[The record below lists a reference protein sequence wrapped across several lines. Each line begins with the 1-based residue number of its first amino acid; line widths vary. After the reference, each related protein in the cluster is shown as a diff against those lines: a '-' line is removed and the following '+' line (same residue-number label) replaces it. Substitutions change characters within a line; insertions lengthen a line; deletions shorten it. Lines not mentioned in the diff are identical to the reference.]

1 MATSAATVQR
11 RVAQLCRDG
20 IDRSDSRDLRAAVLA
35 ELRQAIA
42 FGAYAWLLTD
52 PETRV
57 GTAPLAEVPD
67 LAALPRLIR
76 LKYTTTVNRW
86 TALPRGRCATLATA
100 TGGDL
105 SDSPLW
111 RDLLAGYGVTDV
123 ASVVFADQFGCWGF
137 LDLWRCGGPEPTFTP
152 AEQALLGSLTPAL
165 TAALRGAQAATFA
178 EPPAPVS
185 ALDAPVVLLLS
196 GSLELL
202 DQTPRTDAHLRLLLP
217 TSPGAAP
224 VPAAAFN
231 VAAQLLAVEAGV
243 DDGPPTARAQL
254 AGPEWISLRA
264 ARLGGPGQSGSPV
277 QRDGSGRTEGADG
290 AGQRSGAGHPG
301 DAGQRA
307 SAGQRGGAGH
317 SGDVGQPR
325 EASQPDGGR
334 IAVTVEPV
342 ALAGRIE
349 LYGRA
354 CGLTARER
362 ELLHRLARGADTRLL
377 AREMRLSPH
386 TVQDHLKSVFAKT
399 GCGSR
404 GVLLARALGT
414 GPGTGQARPG

>member
-11 RVAQLCRDG
+11 RIAQRCHD
-20 IDRSDSRDLRAAVLA
+20 DRGGTDSRELRAAVLA
-35 ELRQAIA
+35 ELRPAIA
-42 FGAYAWLLTD
+42 FSAYAWLLTD

-67 LAALPRLIR
+67 LAQLPRLIR
-76 LKYTTTVNRW
+76 LKYTTAVNRW
-86 TALPRGRCATLATA
+86 TALPRGRCATLASA

-105 SDSPLW
+105 SRSPLW
-111 RDLLAGYGVTDV
+111 RDLLAGYGVTDL
-123 ASVVFADQFGCWGF
+123 ASMVFADQFGCWGF
-137 LDLWRCGGPEPTFTP
+137 LDLWRSGGPEPRFTP
-152 AEQALLGSLTPAL
+152 AEQALLGSLAPTL
-165 TAALRGAQAATFA
+165 TTALRSAQAATFA

-202 DQTPRTDAHLRLLLP
+202 DQTPQTDPHLRLLLP

-231 VAAQLLAVEAGV
+231 VAAQLLAAEAGV
-243 DDGPPTARAQL
+243 DEGPPTARAQL

-264 ARLGGPGQSGSPV
+264 ARLASPGQRHRAG
-277 QRDGSGRTEGADG
+277 QAARADG
-290 AGQRSGAGHPG
+290 ASQRAGAGQPR
-301 DAGQRA
+301 DAGQPGRT
-307 SAGQRGGAGH
+307 
-317 SGDVGQPR
+317 GQPGDTGQPGGTG
-325 EASQPDGGR
+325 QPDGGR

-342 ALAGRIE
+342 AVAGRIE

-354 CGLTARER
+354 CGLTGRER
-362 ELLHRLARGADTRLL
+362 ELLHRLARGADTRHL
-377 AREMRLSPH
+377 AREMQLSPH

-399 GCGSR
+399 GCSSR

-414 GPGTGQARPG
+414 GAGRDHANPAG

>member
-1 MATSAATVQR
+1 MATSAATVHR
-11 RVAQLCRDG
+11 RVAQLCHDG
-20 IDRSDSRDLRAAVLA
+20 IDSRELRAAVLA

-42 FGAYAWLLTD
+42 FDAYAWLLTD

-67 LAALPRLIR
+67 LAALPQLIR

-86 TALPRGRCATLATA
+86 TALPSGRCATLADA
-100 TGGDL
+100 TGGGL
-105 SDSPLW
+105 SRSSLW
-111 RDLLAGYGVTDV
+111 RDLLAGYGVSDL

-137 LDLWRCGGPEPTFTP
+137 LDLWRSGGPEPRFTP
-152 AEQALLGSLTPAL
+152 AEQAQLGSLAPILAT
-165 TAALRGAQAATFA
+165 ALRGAQAATFA

-202 DQTPRTDAHLRLLLP
+202 DQTPQTDAHLRLLLP

-231 VAAQLLAVEAGV
+231 VAAQLLAIEAGV

-264 ARLGGPGQSGSPV
+264 ARLAGPGQPTDSG
-277 QRDGSGRTEGADG
+277 QRDKTCQADGEPG
-290 AGQRSGAGHPG
+290 AGQRDRAG
-301 DAGQRA
+301 R
-307 SAGQRGGAGH
+307 
-317 SGDVGQPR
+317 
-325 EASQPDGGR
+325 PDGGR

-342 ALAGRIE
+342 APAGRIE

-362 ELLHRLARGADTRLL
+362 ELLHRLARGADTRQL

-399 GCGSR
+399 GSGTR
-404 GVLLARALGT
+404 GILLARALGT
-414 GPGTGQARPG
+414 LRAPGGPAD

>member
-1 MATSAATVQR
+1 MGVPGGRAYAGGMATRAGTTVR
-11 RVAQLCRDG
+11 RVAELCRRG
-20 IDRSDSRDLRAAVLA
+20 GDSRVLRAAVLA
-35 ELRQAIA
+35 EVRPAVA
-42 FGAYAWLLTD
+42 FDAYAFLMTD

-57 GTAPLAEVPD
+57 GTAPLAEVPE
-67 LAALPRLIR
+67 LAKLPELIR
-76 LKYTTTVNRW
+76 LRYTSSINRW
-86 TALPRGRCATLATA
+86 TALDPGRCATLAGA

-105 SDSPLW
+105 SRSPLW
-111 RDLLAGYGVTDV
+111 QELLSGYGVTDL
-123 ASVVFADQFGCWGF
+123 ATLPLADQFGCWGF
-137 LDLWRCGGPEPTFTP
+137 LDLWRCGGQEPRFTP
-152 AEQALLGSLTPAL
+152 AEQALLTSLAPDL
-165 TAALRGAQAATFA
+165 TAGLRAAQAATFA

-185 ALDAPVVLLLS
+185 ALDAAVVLLLS
-196 GSLELL
+196 GRLALL

-264 ARLGGPGQSGSPV
+264 ARLGGQPGS
-277 QRDGSGRTEGADG
+277 T
-290 AGQRSGAGHPG
+290 GQP
-301 DAGQRA
+301 
-307 SAGQRGGAGH
+307 GGAG
-317 SGDVGQPR
+317 D
-325 EASQPDGGR
+325 PDGGR

-342 ALAGRIE
+342 APAGRIE

-354 CGLTARER
+354 CGLTGRER
-362 ELLHRLARGADTRLL
+362 ELLHRLARGADTRQL

-399 GCGSR
+399 GSGTR
-404 GVLLARALGT
+404 GILLARALGT
-414 GPGTGQARPG
+414 LRAPAGPGSRSAPGG

>member
-1 MATSAATVQR
+1 MATSAATVHR

-20 IDRSDSRDLRAAVLA
+20 IGSRELRAAVLA

-42 FGAYAWLLTD
+42 FDAYAWLLTD

-67 LAALPRLIR
+67 LAALPHLIR
-76 LKYTTTVNRW
+76 LKYTTTVSRW
-86 TALPRGRCATLATA
+86 TALPRGRCVTLADA

-105 SDSPLW
+105 SRSSLW
-111 RDLLAGYGVTDV
+111 RDLLAGYGVTDL

-137 LDLWRCGGPEPTFTP
+137 LDLWRCGGTPDQFSP
-152 AEQALLGSLTPAL
+152 AEQALVSSLSTPL
-165 TAALRGAQAATFA
+165 TAALRSAQAATFA
-178 EPPAPVS
+178 APPAPVR

-243 DDGPPTARAQL
+243 DNGLPTARAQL

-264 ARLGGPGQSGSPV
+264 ARLAGPGQPSDPG
-277 QRDGSGRTEGADG
+277 QRDRTRQVDGEPG
-290 AGQRSGAGHPG
+290 AGQPD
-301 DAGQRA
+301 DAG
-307 SAGQRGGAGH
+307 
-317 SGDVGQPR
+317 
-325 EASQPDGGR
+325 QPDGGR

-342 ALAGRIE
+342 APTGRIE

-354 CGLTARER
+354 CGLTGRER
-362 ELLHRLARGADTRLL
+362 ELLHRLARGADTRHL

-414 GPGTGQARPG
+414 GTGAGQAGAGLTPGP

>member
-20 IDRSDSRDLRAAVLA
+20 AASSDSRDLRAAVLA
-35 ELRQAIA
+35 ELRQAIT
-42 FGAYAWLLTD
+42 FDAYAWLLTD

-57 GTAPLAEVPD
+57 GTAPLAEIPD
-67 LAALPRLIR
+67 LAALPQLIR

-86 TALPRGRCATLATA
+86 TALPRGRCATLADA

-105 SDSPLW
+105 SRSSLW
-111 RDLLAGYGVTDV
+111 RDLLAGYGVTDL

-137 LDLWRCGGPEPTFTP
+137 LDLWRCAGSPDRFTP
-152 AEQALLGSLTPAL
+152 AERALVSSLSTPL
-165 TAALRGAQAATFA
+165 TAALRSAQAATFA
-178 EPPAPVS
+178 EPPAPVR

-196 GSLELL
+196 GSLDLL

-243 DDGPPTARAQL
+243 DNGLPTARAHL

-264 ARLGGPGQSGSPV
+264 ARLAGPGQPGDPGP
-277 QRDGSGRTEGADG
+277 RDKTGQADG
-290 AGQRSGAGHPG
+290 EP
-301 DAGQRA
+301 
-307 SAGQRGGAGH
+307 GQRGGAG
-317 SGDVGQPR
+317 
-325 EASQPDGGR
+325 QPDGAGQPGDGR

-342 ALAGRIE
+342 AVTGRIE

-354 CGLTARER
+354 CGLTGRER

-386 TVQDHLKSVFAKT
+386 TVQDHHKSVFAKT

-414 GPGTGQARPG
+414 STGAGQTGPV

>member
-11 RVAQLCRDG
+11 RIAQRCHDGRD
-20 IDRSDSRDLRAAVLA
+20 RTDSRELRAAVLA
-35 ELRQAIA
+35 ELRPAIA
-42 FGAYAWLLTD
+42 FSAYAWLLTD

-67 LAALPRLIR
+67 LAQLPRLIR
-76 LKYTTTVNRW
+76 LKYTTAVNRW
-86 TALPRGRCATLATA
+86 TALPRGRCATLASA

-105 SDSPLW
+105 SRSPLW
-111 RDLLAGYGVTDV
+111 RDLLAGYGVTDL
-123 ASVVFADQFGCWGF
+123 ASMVFADQFGCWGF
-137 LDLWRCGGPEPTFTP
+137 LDLWRSGGPEPRFTP
-152 AEQALLGSLTPAL
+152 AEQALLGSLAPTL
-165 TAALRGAQAATFA
+165 TTALRSAQAATFA

-202 DQTPRTDAHLRLLLP
+202 DQTPQTDPHLRLLLP

-264 ARLGGPGQSGSPV
+264 ARLAGPGQSGSLV
-277 QRDGSGRTEGADG
+277 QRDRSGPAESADG
-290 AGQRSGAGHPG
+290 AGQRSGAGQRDGAGQPG
-301 DAGQRA
+301 DAG
-307 SAGQRGGAGH
+307 
-317 SGDVGQPR
+317 
-325 EASQPDGGR
+325 QPDGGR

-342 ALAGRIE
+342 ALVGRIE

-354 CGLTARER
+354 CGLTGRER
-362 ELLHRLARGADTRLL
+362 ELLHRLARGSDTRLL

-399 GCGSR
+399 DCGSR

-414 GPGTGQARPG
+414 GAGQAKPG

>member
-1 MATSAATVQR
+1 MGVPGGRAYAGGLATRAATTAR
-11 RVAQLCRDG
+11 RVAELCRRG
-20 IDRSDSRDLRAAVLA
+20 GDSRVLRAAVLA
-35 ELRQAIA
+35 EVRPAVA
-42 FGAYAWLLTD
+42 FDAYAFLMTD

-57 GTAPLAEVPD
+57 GTAPLAEVPE
-67 LAALPRLIR
+67 LAKLPELIR
-76 LKYTTTVNRW
+76 LRYTSSINRW
-86 TALPRGRCATLATA
+86 TALDPGRCATLAGA

-105 SDSPLW
+105 SRSPLW
-111 RDLLAGYGVTDV
+111 QELLSGYGVTDL
-123 ASVVFADQFGCWGF
+123 ATLPLADQFGCWGF
-137 LDLWRCGGPEPTFTP
+137 LDLWRCGGQEPRFTP
-152 AEQALLGSLTPAL
+152 AEQALLTSLAPDL
-165 TAALRGAQAATFA
+165 TAGLRAAQAATFA
-178 EPPAPVS
+178 GPPAPVS

-196 GSLELL
+196 GRLALL

-264 ARLGGPGQSGSPV
+264 ARLGGQPGS
-277 QRDGSGRTEGADG
+277 T
-290 AGQRSGAGHPG
+290 GQPG
-301 DAGQRA
+301 
-307 SAGQRGGAGH
+307 SAGEPGGAG
-317 SGDVGQPR
+317 D
-325 EASQPDGGR
+325 PDGGR

-342 ALAGRIE
+342 APAGRIE

-354 CGLTARER
+354 CGLTGRER
-362 ELLHRLARGADTRLL
+362 ELLHRLARGADTRQL

-399 GCGSR
+399 GSGTR
-404 GVLLARALGT
+404 GILLARALGT
-414 GPGTGQARPG
+414 LRGPGEPGPRPVPGPGSQPVPGG

>member
-20 IDRSDSRDLRAAVLA
+20 AASSDSRELRAAVLA
-35 ELRQAIA
+35 ELRQTIA
-42 FGAYAWLLTD
+42 FDAYAWLLTD
-52 PETRV
+52 PETKV

-76 LKYTTTVNRW
+76 LKYTTTLNRW
-86 TALPRGRCATLATA
+86 TALPRGRCATLAAA

-105 SDSPLW
+105 SSSPLW
-111 RDLLAGYGVTDV
+111 RNLLAGYGVTDV

-137 LDLWRCGGPEPTFTP
+137 LDLWRCGGPEPRFTRV
-152 AEQALLGSLTPAL
+152 EQALLGSLTPTL

-264 ARLGGPGQSGSPV
+264 ARLSGQPGSTGRPGSTGEP
-277 QRDGSGRTEGADG
+277 
-290 AGQRSGAGHPG
+290 
-301 DAGQRA
+301 
-307 SAGQRGGAGH
+307 GGAG
-317 SGDVGQPR
+317 D
-325 EASQPDGGR
+325 PDGGR

-342 ALAGRIE
+342 APAGRIE

-354 CGLTARER
+354 CGLTGRER
-362 ELLHRLARGADTRLL
+362 ELLHRLARGADTRQL

-399 GCGSR
+399 GSGTR
-404 GVLLARALGT
+404 GILLARALGT
-414 GPGTGQARPG
+414 LRAPAGPGPRPVPGG

>member
-1 MATSAATVQR
+1 MTTSAATVDR

-20 IDRSDSRDLRAAVLA
+20 IDSRELRAAVLA

-42 FGAYAWLLTD
+42 FDAYAWLLTD

-67 LAALPRLIR
+67 LAALPQLIR

-86 TALPRGRCATLATA
+86 TALPSGRCATLAGA
-100 TGGDL
+100 TGGAL
-105 SDSPLW
+105 SRSSLW
-111 RDLLAGYGVTDV
+111 RDLLAGYGVTDL

-137 LDLWRCGGPEPTFTP
+137 LDLWRCGGPEPRFTP
-152 AEQALLGSLTPAL
+152 TEQAQLGSLAPIL
-165 TAALRGAQAATFA
+165 TTALRGAQAATFA

-202 DQTPRTDAHLRLLLP
+202 DQTPQTDAHLRLLLP

-231 VAAQLLAVEAGV
+231 VAAQLLAAEADV
-243 DDGPPTARAQL
+243 DNAPPTARAQL

-264 ARLGGPGQSGSPV
+264 ARFAGPGQPNDPG
-277 QRDGSGRTEGADG
+277 QRDKTGQADGEPGAGQRDG
-290 AGQRSGAGHPG
+290 AGQPG
-301 DAGQRA
+301 DAG
-307 SAGQRGGAGH
+307 
-317 SGDVGQPR
+317 
-325 EASQPDGGR
+325 QPDGGR

-342 ALAGRIE
+342 APAGRIE

-354 CGLTARER
+354 CGLTGRER
-362 ELLHRLARGADTRLL
+362 ELLHRLARGADTRHL
-377 AREMRLSPH
+377 AREMGLSPH

-404 GVLLARALGT
+404 GVLLACALGT
-414 GPGTGQARPG
+414 GAGQAGPG

>member
-20 IDRSDSRDLRAAVLA
+20 AARSDSRDLRAAVLA
-35 ELRQAIA
+35 ELRQTIA
-42 FGAYAWLLTD
+42 FSAYAWLLTD
-52 PETRV
+52 PETQV

-76 LKYTTTVNRW
+76 LRYTTTLNRW
-86 TALPRGRCATLATA
+86 TALPRGQCATLANA

-105 SDSPLW
+105 SRSSLW
-111 RDLLAGYGVTDV
+111 RDLLAGYGVTDL

-137 LDLWRCGGPEPTFTP
+137 LDLWRCGGAPDRFTP
-152 AEQALLGSLTPAL
+152 AEQALVSSLSTPL
-165 TAALRGAQAATFA
+165 TAALRSAQAATFA
-178 EPPAPVS
+178 EPPAPVR

-243 DDGPPTARAQL
+243 DNGLPTARAQL

-264 ARLGGPGQSGSPV
+264 ARLAGPGQPSDTGPQDRTGQADAGPAAGQRGGPGQSDS
-277 QRDGSGRTEGADG
+277 T
-290 AGQRSGAGHPG
+290 GQPG
-301 DAGQRA
+301 DAG
-307 SAGQRGGAGH
+307 
-317 SGDVGQPR
+317 
-325 EASQPDGGR
+325 QPDGGR

-342 ALAGRIE
+342 ALTGRIE

-354 CGLTARER
+354 CGLTGRER

-414 GPGTGQARPG
+414 GTGAGQTGPG

>member
-11 RVAQLCRDG
+11 RIAQRCHD
-20 IDRSDSRDLRAAVLA
+20 DRGGTDSRELRAAVLA
-35 ELRQAIA
+35 ELRPAIA
-42 FGAYAWLLTD
+42 FSAYAWLLTD

-67 LAALPRLIR
+67 LAELPRLIR
-76 LKYTTTVNRW
+76 LKYTTAVNRW
-86 TALPRGRCATLATA
+86 TALPRGRCATLASA

-105 SDSPLW
+105 SRSPLW
-111 RDLLAGYGVTDV
+111 RDLLAGYGVTDL
-123 ASVVFADQFGCWGF
+123 ASMVFADQFGCWGF
-137 LDLWRCGGPEPTFTP
+137 LDLWRCGGPEPRFTRV
-152 AEQALLGSLTPAL
+152 EQALLGSLTPTL

-264 ARLGGPGQSGSPV
+264 ARLAGPGQSGSLV
-277 QRDGSGRTEGADG
+277 QRDRSGPAESADG
-290 AGQRSGAGHPG
+290 AGQRSGAGQRDGAGQPG
-301 DAGQRA
+301 DAGQLRD
-307 SAGQRGGAGH
+307 AG
-317 SGDVGQPR
+317 
-325 EASQPDGGR
+325 QPDGGR

-342 ALAGRIE
+342 AVAGRIE

-354 CGLTARER
+354 CGLTGRER
-362 ELLHRLARGADTRLL
+362 ELLHRLARGADTRHL
-377 AREMRLSPH
+377 AREMQLSPH

-399 GCGSR
+399 DCGSR

-414 GPGTGQARPG
+414 GAGQAEPG

>member
-11 RVAQLCRDG
+11 RVAQLCRDRAA
-20 IDRSDSRDLRAAVLA
+20 RSDSRDLRVAVLA

-42 FGAYAWLLTD
+42 FDAYAWLLTD

-57 GTAPLAEVPD
+57 GTAPLAEIPD

-76 LKYTTTVNRW
+76 LKYTTTLNRW
-86 TALPRGRCATLATA
+86 TALPRGQCATLAAA

-105 SDSPLW
+105 SGSPLW

-137 LDLWRCGGPEPTFTP
+137 LDLWRCGGPEPGFTP
-152 AEQALLGSLTPAL
+152 VEQALLGSLTPTL

-264 ARLGGPGQSGSPV
+264 ARLAGPGQSGSPV
-277 QRDGSGRTEGADG
+277 QRDRPGPAESAAGAGQRDG
-290 AGQRSGAGHPG
+290 AGQPG
-301 DAGQRA
+301 DAGQLRD
-307 SAGQRGGAGH
+307 AG
-317 SGDVGQPR
+317 
-325 EASQPDGGR
+325 QPDGGR

-354 CGLTARER
+354 CGLTGRER

-414 GPGTGQARPG
+414 GTGAGQTGPG

>member
-11 RVAQLCRDG
+11 RIAQLCRDG
-20 IDRSDSRDLRAAVLA
+20 AARSDSRDLRAAVLA

-76 LKYTTTVNRW
+76 LKYTTTLNRW
-86 TALPRGRCATLATA
+86 TALPRGQCATLAAA

-105 SDSPLW
+105 SSSPLW
-111 RDLLAGYGVTDV
+111 RNLLAGHGVTDV

-137 LDLWRCGGPEPTFTP
+137 LDLWRCGGPEPRFTP
-152 AEQALLGSLTPAL
+152 VEQALLGSLTPAL

-231 VAAQLLAVEAGV
+231 VAAQLLAAEAGV

-264 ARLGGPGQSGSPV
+264 ARLAGPRQSGSPV
-277 QRDGSGRTEGADG
+277 QRVGSGRTEGADG
-290 AGQRSGAGHPG
+290 AGQRSGAGQRDGAGQPG
-301 DAGQRA
+301 DAGQ
-307 SAGQRGGAGH
+307 
-317 SGDVGQPR
+317 
-325 EASQPDGGR
+325 PDGGQ
-334 IAVTVEPV
+334 IAVTVEPM

-354 CGLTARER
+354 CGLTGRER

-414 GPGTGQARPG
+414 GTGAGQTGPG

>member
-1 MATSAATVQR
+1 
-11 RVAQLCRDG
+11 
-20 IDRSDSRDLRAAVLA
+20 
-35 ELRQAIA
+35 
-42 FGAYAWLLTD
+42 
-52 PETRV
+52 
-57 GTAPLAEVPD
+57 
-67 LAALPRLIR
+67 
-76 LKYTTTVNRW
+76 
-86 TALPRGRCATLATA
+86 
-100 TGGDL
+100 
-105 SDSPLW
+105 
-111 RDLLAGYGVTDV
+111 VTDL
-123 ASVVFADQFGCWGF
+123 ASVVFADRFGCWGF
-137 LDLWRCGGPEPTFTP
+137 LDLWRCGGAPDRFTP
-152 AEQALLGSLTPAL
+152 AEQALVSSLSTPL
-165 TAALRGAQAATFA
+165 TAALRSAQAATFA
-178 EPPAPVS
+178 EPPAPVR

-196 GSLELL
+196 GSLDLL

-243 DDGPPTARAQL
+243 DNGLPTARAHL

-264 ARLGGPGQSGSPV
+264 ARLAGPGQPGDPGP
-277 QRDGSGRTEGADG
+277 RDKTGQADG
-290 AGQRSGAGHPG
+290 EP
-301 DAGQRA
+301 
-307 SAGQRGGAGH
+307 GQRGGAG
-317 SGDVGQPR
+317 
-325 EASQPDGGR
+325 QPDGAGQPGDGR

-342 ALAGRIE
+342 AVTGRIE

-354 CGLTARER
+354 CGLTGRER

-414 GPGTGQARPG
+414 STGAGQTGPV

>member
-20 IDRSDSRDLRAAVLA
+20 AARSDSRDLRAAVLA
-35 ELRQAIA
+35 ELRQTIA
-42 FGAYAWLLTD
+42 FDAYAWLLTD

-76 LKYTTTVNRW
+76 LKYTTTLNRW
-86 TALPRGRCATLATA
+86 TALPRGQCATLAAA

-105 SDSPLW
+105 PSSPLW
-111 RDLLAGYGVTDV
+111 RTLLAGYGVTDV
-123 ASVVFADQFGCWGF
+123 ASMLFADQFGCWGF
-137 LDLWRCGGPEPTFTP
+137 LDLWRCGGPEPRFTP
-152 AEQALLGSLTPAL
+152 VEQALLGSLTPTL

-231 VAAQLLAVEAGV
+231 VAAQLLAAESGV

-264 ARLGGPGQSGSPV
+264 ARLAGPGQSGSQV
-277 QRDGSGRTEGADG
+277 QRDGPGRTEGTDG
-290 AGQRSGAGHPG
+290 AGQRSGAGQRDGASQPG
-301 DAGQRA
+301 DAG
-307 SAGQRGGAGH
+307 
-317 SGDVGQPR
+317 
-325 EASQPDGGR
+325 QPDGGR

-342 ALAGRIE
+342 AVAGRIE

-354 CGLTARER
+354 CGLTGRER

-414 GPGTGQARPG
+414 GTGAGQTGPG

>member
-1 MATSAATVQR
+1 MALR
-11 RVAQLCRDG
+11 RGAGPVHPG
-20 IDRSDSRDLRAAVLA
+20 RAGPRRLAVH
-35 ELRQAIA
+35 
-42 FGAYAWLLTD
+42 
-52 PETRV
+52 
-57 GTAPLAEVPD
+57 
-67 LAALPRLIR
+67 
-76 LKYTTTVNRW
+76 
-86 TALPRGRCATLATA
+86 
-100 TGGDL
+100 
-105 SDSPLW
+105 
-111 RDLLAGYGVTDV
+111 
-123 ASVVFADQFGCWGF
+123 AD
-137 LDLWRCGGPEPTFTP
+137 
-152 AEQALLGSLTPAL
+152 L
-165 TAALRGAQAATFA
+165 TAALRSAQAATFA
-178 EPPAPVS
+178 EPPAPVR

-243 DDGPPTARAQL
+243 DNGLPTARAQL

-264 ARLGGPGQSGSPV
+264 ARLAGPVSQAAG
-277 QRDGSGRTEGADG
+277 QRDGSGRRPATGQAADGEASAG
-290 AGQRSGAGHPG
+290 AGQRSGQVSVR
-301 DAGQRA
+301 AGQRA
-307 SAGQRGGAGH
+307 ASRATRASQRDAG
-317 SGDVGQPR
+317 
-325 EASQPDGGR
+325 QPDGGR

-354 CGLTARER
+354 CGLTGRER

-414 GPGTGQARPG
+414 GTGAGQTGPGQRPGPPASTATDPPAPPATAPGPGNPGRVNGGAHRPAQRPTGRRPQQWCRGQANRAGLMARAAGREWPAWADDAGRRSRIPSRKTSDAGESASWWPGREPARLPGPGPVRAADQCEGTS

>member
-1 MATSAATVQR
+1 MTTSAATVDR

-20 IDRSDSRDLRAAVLA
+20 IDSRELRAAVLA
-35 ELRQAIA
+35 ELRRAIA
-42 FGAYAWLLTD
+42 FDAYAWLLTD

-57 GTAPLAEVPD
+57 GTAPLAEIPD
-67 LAALPRLIR
+67 LAALPQLIR

-86 TALPRGRCATLATA
+86 TALPSGRCAMLADA

-105 SDSPLW
+105 SRSSLW
-111 RDLLAGYGVTDV
+111 RDLLAGYGVTDL

-137 LDLWRCGGPEPTFTP
+137 LDLWRCGGPEPRFTP
-152 AEQALLGSLTPAL
+152 TEQAQLGSLAPIL
-165 TAALRGAQAATFA
+165 TTALRGAQAATFA
-178 EPPAPVS
+178 EPPAPAS

-202 DQTPRTDAHLRLLLP
+202 DQTPQTDAHLRLLLP

-231 VAAQLLAVEAGV
+231 VAAQLLAAEADV
-243 DDGPPTARAQL
+243 DNAPPTARAQL

-264 ARLGGPGQSGSPV
+264 ARLAGPG
-277 QRDGSGRTEGADG
+277 
-290 AGQRSGAGHPG
+290 
-301 DAGQRA
+301 
-307 SAGQRGGAGH
+307 
-317 SGDVGQPR
+317 
-325 EASQPDGGR
+325 QPDGGR

-342 ALAGRIE
+342 APAARIE

-354 CGLTARER
+354 CGLTSRER
-362 ELLHRLARGADTRLL
+362 ELLHRLARGADTRQL

-399 GCGSR
+399 GSGTR
-404 GVLLARALGT
+404 GILLARALGT
-414 GPGTGQARPG
+414 LRGPGRPG

>member
-1 MATSAATVQR
+1 MATSTATVHR

-20 IDRSDSRDLRAAVLA
+20 IDSRELRAAVLA

-42 FGAYAWLLTD
+42 FDAYAWLLTD

-67 LAALPRLIR
+67 LAALPQLIR
-76 LKYTTTVNRW
+76 LRYITTVNRW
-86 TALPRGRCATLATA
+86 TALPRGRCATLAGA

-105 SDSPLW
+105 SRSSLW
-111 RDLLAGYGVTDV
+111 RDLLAGYGVTDL

-137 LDLWRCGGPEPTFTP
+137 LDLWRCGGAPDRFTP
-152 AEQALLGSLTPAL
+152 AEQALVSSLSTPL
-165 TAALRGAQAATFA
+165 TAALRSAQAATFA
-178 EPPAPVS
+178 EPPAPVR

-231 VAAQLLAVEAGV
+231 VAAQLLAVEADV
-243 DDGPPTARAQL
+243 DNGPPTARAQL

-264 ARLGGPGQSGSPV
+264 ARLASPGPPGNPGQRDRTGQADEPGTG
-277 QRDGSGRTEGADG
+277 QRDG
-290 AGQRSGAGHPG
+290 AGSPG
-301 DAGQRA
+301 DAG
-307 SAGQRGGAGH
+307 
-317 SGDVGQPR
+317 
-325 EASQPDGGR
+325 QPDGGR

-354 CGLTARER
+354 CGLTGRER
-362 ELLHRLARGADTRLL
+362 ELLHRLARGADTRQL

-414 GPGTGQARPG
+414 GTGAGQAGPG

>member
-1 MATSAATVQR
+1 MGGGLRPVPDGDGPGRPYAGGMAASAATVQR

-20 IDRSDSRDLRAAVLA
+20 AASSDSRDLRAAVVA

-42 FGAYAWLLTD
+42 FDAYAWLLTD

-86 TALPRGRCATLATA
+86 TALPRGQCATLAAA

-105 SDSPLW
+105 SGSPLW

-137 LDLWRCGGPEPTFTP
+137 LDLWRCGGPEPGFTP
-152 AEQALLGSLTPAL
+152 VEQALLGSLTPTL

-264 ARLGGPGQSGSPV
+264 ARLAGPVSQAARSSVTDRARRRARPAQVSGTAQASRETRASCGTRASQTAGGSQSPWSRWRWPGGSSCTGGP
-277 QRDGSGRTEGADG
+277 
-290 AGQRSGAGHPG
+290 AG
-301 DAGQRA
+301 
-307 SAGQRGGAGH
+307 
-317 SGDVGQPR
+317 
-325 EASQPDGGR
+325 
-334 IAVTVEPV
+334 
-342 ALAGRIE
+342 
-349 LYGRA
+349 
-354 CGLTARER
+354 
-362 ELLHRLARGADTRLL
+362 
-377 AREMRLSPH
+377 
-386 TVQDHLKSVFAKT
+386 
-399 GCGSR
+399 
-404 GVLLARALGT
+404 
-414 GPGTGQARPG
+414 

>member
-1 MATSAATVQR
+1 MGVPGGRAYADGMATRAATTAR
-11 RVAQLCRDG
+11 RVAELCRRG
-20 IDRSDSRDLRAAVLA
+20 GDSRVLRAAVLA
-35 ELRQAIA
+35 EVRPAIA
-42 FGAYAWLLTD
+42 FDAYAFLMTD

-57 GTAPLAEVPD
+57 GTAPLAEVPEI
-67 LAALPRLIR
+67 AKLPELIR
-76 LKYTTTVNRW
+76 LRYTSAINRW
-86 TALPRGRCATLATA
+86 TALDPGRCATLAGA

-105 SDSPLW
+105 SRSPLW
-111 RDLLAGYGVTDV
+111 RELLSGYGVTDL
-123 ASVVFADQFGCWGF
+123 ATLPLADQFGCWGF
-137 LDLWRCGGPEPTFTP
+137 LDLWRCGGQEPRFTP
-152 AEQALLGSLTPAL
+152 AEQALLTSLAPDL
-165 TAALRGAQAATFA
+165 TAGLRAAQAATFV

-196 GSLELL
+196 GQLALL

-231 VAAQLLAVEAGV
+231 VAAQLLAVEAGA

-264 ARLGGPGQSGSPV
+264 ARLGGQ
-277 QRDGSGRTEGADG
+277 
-290 AGQRSGAGHPG
+290 PG
-301 DAGQRA
+301 D
-307 SAGQRGGAGH
+307 
-317 SGDVGQPR
+317 
-325 EASQPDGGR
+325 PDGMGRPGSTGEPGSGR

-342 ALAGRIE
+342 APAGRIE

-354 CGLTARER
+354 CGLTGRER
-362 ELLHRLARGADTRLL
+362 ELLHRLARGADTRQL

-399 GCGSR
+399 GSGTR
-404 GVLLARALGT
+404 GILLARALGT
-414 GPGTGQARPG
+414 LHGPGEPGSRPVPGPGSQPVPGG

>member
-20 IDRSDSRDLRAAVLA
+20 RDGTDSRELRTAVLA
-35 ELRQAIA
+35 ELRQVIA
-42 FGAYAWLLTD
+42 FDAYAWLLTD

-67 LAALPRLIR
+67 LAELPRLIR
-76 LKYTTTVNRW
+76 LKYTTAVNRW
-86 TALPRGRCATLATA
+86 TALPRGRCATLIEA

-105 SDSPLW
+105 SRSPLW
-111 RDLLAGYGVTDV
+111 RNLLAGYGVTDL
-123 ASVVFADQFGCWGF
+123 ASIVFADQFGCWGF
-137 LDLWRCGGPEPTFTP
+137 LDLWRCGGSPDRFTP
-152 AEQALLGSLTPAL
+152 AEQALVSSLAPAL

-185 ALDAPVVLLLS
+185 ALDAPVLLLLS

-217 TSPGAAP
+217 TSPGTAP

-231 VAAQLLAVEAGV
+231 VAAQLLAAEAGV

-264 ARLGGPGQSGSPV
+264 ARLTSPGQPSGTG
-277 QRDGSGRTEGADG
+277 QGDGTGPA
-290 AGQRSGAGHPG
+290 G
-301 DAGQRA
+301 DAGQ
-307 SAGQRGGAGH
+307 AGQRDGAGRP
-317 SGDVGQPR
+317 GD
-325 EASQPDGGR
+325 ASQRDGAGRAGAASGVSRPDGGR

-349 LYGRA
+349 LYGRT
-354 CGLTARER
+354 CGLTGRER
-362 ELLHRLARGADTRLL
+362 ELLHRLARGADTRHL

-414 GPGTGQARPG
+414 GAGAGQAGLG

>member
-1 MATSAATVQR
+1 MGVPGGRAYAGGMATRAATTAR
-11 RVAQLCRDG
+11 RVAELCRRG
-20 IDRSDSRDLRAAVLA
+20 GDSRVLRAAVLA
-35 ELRQAIA
+35 EVRPAVA
-42 FGAYAWLLTD
+42 FDAYAFLMTD

-57 GTAPLAEVPD
+57 GTAPLAEVPE
-67 LAALPRLIR
+67 LAKLPELIR
-76 LKYTTTVNRW
+76 HRYTSSINRW
-86 TALPRGRCATLATA
+86 TALDPGRCATLAGA

-105 SDSPLW
+105 SRSPLW
-111 RDLLAGYGVTDV
+111 QELLSGYGVTDL
-123 ASVVFADQFGCWGF
+123 ATLPLADQFGCWGF
-137 LDLWRCGGPEPTFTP
+137 LDLWRCGGQEPRFTP
-152 AEQALLGSLTPAL
+152 AEQALLTSLAPDL
-165 TAALRGAQAATFA
+165 TAGLRAAQAATFA
-178 EPPAPVS
+178 EPPGPVS

-196 GSLELL
+196 GRLALL

-264 ARLGGPGQSGSPV
+264 ARLGGQPGS
-277 QRDGSGRTEGADG
+277 T
-290 AGQRSGAGHPG
+290 GQPG
-301 DAGQRA
+301 
-307 SAGQRGGAGH
+307 SAGQPGNTGGPDGTDRPGSTGERGGAG
-317 SGDVGQPR
+317 D
-325 EASQPDGGR
+325 PDGGR

-342 ALAGRIE
+342 APAGRIE

-354 CGLTARER
+354 CGLTGRER
-362 ELLHRLARGADTRLL
+362 ELLHRLARGADTRQL

-399 GCGSR
+399 GSGTR
-404 GVLLARALGT
+404 GILLARALGT
-414 GPGTGQARPG
+414 LRAPAGPGSRSAPGG

>member
-1 MATSAATVQR
+1 MATSTATVHR

-20 IDRSDSRDLRAAVLA
+20 IDRRDSRELRAAVLA

-42 FGAYAWLLTD
+42 FDAYAWLLTD

-67 LAALPRLIR
+67 LAALPQLIR

-86 TALPRGRCATLATA
+86 TALPRGRCATLAGA

-105 SDSPLW
+105 SRSSLW
-111 RDLLAGYGVTDV
+111 RDLLAGYGVTDL

-137 LDLWRCGGPEPTFTP
+137 LDLWRCGGAPDRFTP
-152 AEQALLGSLTPAL
+152 AEQALVSSLSTPL
-165 TAALRGAQAATFA
+165 TAALRSAQAATFA
-178 EPPAPVS
+178 EPPAPVR

-243 DDGPPTARAQL
+243 DNGPPTARAQL
-254 AGPEWISLRA
+254 AGPERISLRA
-264 ARLGGPGQSGSPV
+264 ARL
-277 QRDGSGRTEGADG
+277 
-290 AGQRSGAGHPG
+290 
-301 DAGQRA
+301 A
-307 SAGQRGGAGH
+307 S
-317 SGDVGQPR
+317 SGQPDDPG
-325 EASQPDGGR
+325 QPDGGR

-349 LYGRA
+349 LYGRS
-354 CGLTARER
+354 CGLTGRER
-362 ELLHRLARGADTRLL
+362 ELLHRLARGADTRHL

-414 GPGTGQARPG
+414 GTGAGQAGPG

>member
-20 IDRSDSRDLRAAVLA
+20 INGTDSRELRSAVLA
-35 ELRQAIA
+35 ELRHVIA

-67 LAALPRLIR
+67 LTALPRLIG

-86 TALPRGRCATLATA
+86 TALPRGQCATLAGA

-105 SDSPLW
+105 SRSPLW
-111 RDLLAGYGVTDV
+111 RNLLAGYGVTDL

-137 LDLWRCGGPEPTFTP
+137 LDLWRCGGPEPRFTP
-152 AEQALLGSLTPAL
+152 AEQALLGSLTPPL

-264 ARLGGPGQSGSPV
+264 ARLAGPDQSGSPG
-277 QRDGSGRTEGADG
+277 QRDGAGRPEGADG
-290 AGQRSGAGHPG
+290 AGQRDDAGQPG
-301 DAGQRA
+301 DAGQQQD
-307 SAGQRGGAGH
+307 AG
-317 SGDVGQPR
+317 
-325 EASQPDGGR
+325 QPDGGR

-342 ALAGRIE
+342 ALSGRIE
-349 LYGRA
+349 LYGQT
-354 CGLTARER
+354 CGLTGRER

-414 GPGTGQARPG
+414 GAGTTQTQLG

>member
-1 MATSAATVQR
+1 MGVRGGRAYAGGMATRAARVQR
-11 RVAQLCRDG
+11 RVAELCRRG
-20 IDRSDSRDLRAAVLA
+20 GDSRVLRAALLA
-35 ELRQAIA
+35 EVHPAIA
-42 FGAYAWLLTD
+42 FDAYAFLMTD

-67 LAALPRLIR
+67 LAKLPELIR
-76 LKYTTTVNRW
+76 LRYTSGINRW
-86 TALPRGRCATLATA
+86 TALEPGRCATLAGA

-105 SDSPLW
+105 SRSLLW
-111 RDLLAGYGVTDV
+111 RDLLSGYGVTDL
-123 ASVVFADQFGCWGF
+123 ATLPLADQFGCWGF
-137 LDLWRCGGPEPTFTP
+137 LDLWRCGGPEPRFTP
-152 AEQALLGSLTPAL
+152 AEQALLASLAPDL
-165 TAALRGAQAATFA
+165 TAGLRAAQAATFA

-196 GSLELL
+196 GRLALL

-217 TSPGAAP
+217 TSPGTAP

-243 DDGPPTARAQL
+243 DDGPPMARAQL

-264 ARLGGPGQSGSPV
+264 ARLGGEPGGT
-277 QRDGSGRTEGADG
+277 GE
-290 AGQRSGAGHPG
+290 
-301 DAGQRA
+301 
-307 SAGQRGGAGH
+307 
-317 SGDVGQPR
+317 
-325 EASQPDGGR
+325 PDGGR

-342 ALAGRIE
+342 APAGRIE

-354 CGLTARER
+354 CGLTGRER
-362 ELLHRLARGADTRLL
+362 ELLHRLARGADTRQL

-399 GCGSR
+399 GSGTR
-404 GVLLARALGT
+404 GILLARALGT
-414 GPGTGQARPG
+414 LRAPGGPEPRPVPGPGSQPVPRG

>member
-1 MATSAATVQR
+1 MGVPGGRAYAGGMATRAGTTVR
-11 RVAQLCRDG
+11 RVAELCRRG
-20 IDRSDSRDLRAAVLA
+20 GDSRVLRAAVLA
-35 ELRQAIA
+35 EVRPAVA
-42 FGAYAWLLTD
+42 FDAYAFLMTD

-57 GTAPLAEVPD
+57 GTAPLAEVPE
-67 LAALPRLIR
+67 LAKLPELIR
-76 LKYTTTVNRW
+76 LRYTSSINRW
-86 TALPRGRCATLATA
+86 TALDPGRCATLAGA

-105 SDSPLW
+105 SRSPLW
-111 RDLLAGYGVTDV
+111 QELLSGYGVTDL
-123 ASVVFADQFGCWGF
+123 ATLPLADQFGCWGF
-137 LDLWRCGGPEPTFTP
+137 LDLWRCGGQEPRFTP
-152 AEQALLGSLTPAL
+152 AEQALLTSLAPDL
-165 TAALRGAQAATFA
+165 TAGLRAAQAATFA
-178 EPPAPVS
+178 EPPGPVS

-196 GSLELL
+196 GRLALL

-264 ARLGGPGQSGSPV
+264 ARLGGQPGS
-277 QRDGSGRTEGADG
+277 T
-290 AGQRSGAGHPG
+290 GQP
-301 DAGQRA
+301 
-307 SAGQRGGAGH
+307 GGAG
-317 SGDVGQPR
+317 D
-325 EASQPDGGR
+325 PDGGR

-342 ALAGRIE
+342 APAGRIE

-354 CGLTARER
+354 CGLTGRER
-362 ELLHRLARGADTRLL
+362 ELLHRLARGADTRQL

-399 GCGSR
+399 GSGTR
-404 GVLLARALGT
+404 GILLARALGT
-414 GPGTGQARPG
+414 LRGPGEPGPRPVPGPGSQPVPGG